1 MVPTDRLDRTLRL
14 VEAGRMH
21 PQRMD
26 LALLA
31 RLDPN
36 KGLALVTPS
45 PERLRW
51 LGGQPQQLPFP
62 RESSILGTVDRAQC
76 HRNHLV
82 VGVIARRRYAAK
94 SMAATW

>member
-1 MVPTDRLDRTLRL
+1 VQVRCGKDFLKDGLHLQQPT
-14 VEAGRMH
+14 E
-21 PQRMD
+21 
-26 LALLA
+26 LALPA

-45 PERLRW
+45 PERLQW

-62 RESSILGTVDRAQC
+62 REASILGTVDRAQC

-82 VGVIARRRYAAK
+82 VSFIAWRRYAAG
-94 SMAATW
+94 STAATW